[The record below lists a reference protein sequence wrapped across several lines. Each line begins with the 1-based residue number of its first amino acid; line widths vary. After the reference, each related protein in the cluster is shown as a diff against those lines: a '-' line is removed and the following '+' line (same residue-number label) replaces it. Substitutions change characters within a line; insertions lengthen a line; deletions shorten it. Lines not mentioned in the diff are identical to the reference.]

1 MCSLLERKRKYLKGE
16 SLAFG
21 VQAEKKPMVWYLA
34 GSGDLI
40 VFREGR
46 RQLPGQFGV
55 GMEKLSQLPWGL
67 VIRRHGVGWWET
79 GGPISS
85 PYHHTDILRPS
96 LGREEAR
103 WLPSI
108 AISSKPKHPMLNICG
123 IKLLLYSLSFWKCY
137 RMLYS
142 VTKST
147 GTTLS
152 SFCRYKK

>member
-1 MCSLLERKRKYLKGE
+1 MCSLSERKRKYLKGE
-16 SLAFG
+16 SLVIW
-21 VQAEKKPMVWYLA
+21 VQAEKKPMVWHLA
-34 GSGDLI
+34 GTGDPIL
-40 VFREGR
+40 FSEGR
-46 RQLPGQFGV
+46 RQLTGQFGV
-55 GMEKLSQLPWGL
+55 GMEKSSQLPWGP

-79 GGPISS
+79 GDPLSS
-85 PYHHTDILRPS
+85 PYHHTGILRPS
-96 LGREEAR
+96 LGWEEMR

-108 AISSKPKHPMLNICG
+108 AISSKPKHPMLNICC
-123 IKLLLYSLSFWKCY
+123 IKLLLYSLSFWECY